1 MTIDRRSVLGLT
13 AGAFAASASCILPA
27 QAKAPMTETQNAGFY
42 RYKIGSFEMTA
53 ITDGYAERPVEGF
66 IKNAELADVKA
77 LLSQAAMPTEKLRIP
92 FTTTVIN
99 TGDKLVMI
107 DAGNGNSGAPTS
119 GAWMAN
125 FKAAGFSP
133 EQVDLIIFSH
143 FHGDHIN
150 GYRLKDGTAPF
161 TNAAVM
167 VPATEWAFWMDEGQM
182 SRAPEGMKGAFAG
195 VHRVF
200 DPIKDKVV
208 QYEAGKELIPGVT
221 SIAAYGHT
229 PGHTTYTVASGNDRH
244 ILMCDTTNHPALFV
258 KKPDWTAVFDMDGP
272 AAITARR
279 AMLDRAVA
287 DAMTVSFYH
296 APFPATGRIVKD
308 GSGFALVPTP
318 WSTTL

>member
-1 MTIDRRSVLGLT
+1 MNIDRRYMLGVT
-13 AGAFAASASCILPA
+13 AGALASGAAGLSPA
-27 QAKAPMTETQNAGFY
+27 KAKAPMAESQNAGFY
-42 RYKIGSFEMTA
+42 RYKIGSLEMTA
-53 ITDGYAERPVEGF
+53 ITDGYAERPLEGF
-66 IKNAELADVKA
+66 IKNADLAEVKA
-77 LLSQAAMPTEKLRIP
+77 VLAQAAMPTEKLRIP

-107 DAGNGNSGAPTS
+107 DAGNGNVGAPTS

-125 FKAAGFSP
+125 FKAAGFTP

-150 GYRLKDGTAPF
+150 GYRLKDGTCPF
-161 TNAAVM
+161 TNAAIM
-167 VPATEWAFWMDEGQM
+167 VPSAEWAFWMDEGQM

-200 DPIKDKVV
+200 DPVKDKVV
-208 QYEAGKELIPGVT
+208 QYEAGKEIIPGVT
-221 SIAAYGHT
+221 ALAAYGHT
-229 PGHTTYTVASGNDRH
+229 PGHTTYAVASGNDRH
-244 ILMCDTTNHPALFV
+244 MLMCDTTNHPALFV
-258 KKPDWTAVFDMDGP
+258 KKPDWTAVFDMDGA

-279 AMLDRAVA
+279 AMLDRAAA

-308 GSGFALVPTP
+308 GAGFALVPTP